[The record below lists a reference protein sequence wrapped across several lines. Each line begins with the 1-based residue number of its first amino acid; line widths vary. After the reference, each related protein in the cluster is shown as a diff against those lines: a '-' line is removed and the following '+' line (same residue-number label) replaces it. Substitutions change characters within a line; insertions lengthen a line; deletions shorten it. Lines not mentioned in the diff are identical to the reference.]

1 MSILASS
8 AHTDTGRRRRR
19 NEDAFVCE
27 PPLFAVADGMGGAQ
41 AGEVASRLAAESLRE
56 QELGD
61 LSALE
66 QAVELIREANRRVYT
81 YSSEN
86 ASARG
91 MGTTMTVALVEG
103 SIVTIGHV
111 GDSRAYLLRD
121 DQLTQLTQDHSLV
134 AELVRSGR
142 LSPKE
147 AESHPRRSVITRALG
162 TDSDVEV
169 DVFSLRGQDGDLFL
183 LCSDGL
189 TSMVSDEEIASL
201 LVVARGDLGDAG
213 KKLIAAANLAGGED
227 NITVVLFELEGG
239 EPEPGEEP
247 AQELDNAKTLT
258 EADAV
263 PTLMLE
269 HRRRSYPRRSRRMIL
284 IALASAF
291 FVALVALG
299 VFTVSTAHF
308 IGVEPNGR
316 VAVYQGLP
324 YDLPGGIH
332 LYRPVRVSS
341 RLYAAQLTVSE
352 RRRFFNHGLHSY
364 GDTTRELSKLEGDA
378 YP

>member
-19 NEDAFVCE
+19 NEDAFLCE

-263 PTLMLE
+263 PTLKLE
-269 HRRRSYPRRSRRMIL
+269 QRRRSYPRRSRRMIL

-308 IGVEPNGR
+308 IGVEPDGR

-364 GDTTRELSKLEGDA
+364 ADTTRELSKLEGDA